1 MTAISKDL
9 RIDIREAVSE
19 AVVFI
24 ESVAMGLEMVLVKS
38 TERDVKIRVGALSH
52 FVTQAAKVVDELAS
66 KIDELNAEVENGEE
80 DDTDPALGAA
90 MDALRFYAGRAG
102 GERAKK
108 ALAVIQARGDA
119 E

>member
-52 FVTQAAKVVDELAS
+52 FVTQAAKVVDELSS

-80 DDTDPALGAA
+80 KETDPVLDAAL
-90 MDALRFYAGRAG
+90 DALRFYAVKTG
-102 GERAKK
+102 GDRAKR
-108 ALAVIQARGDA
+108 ALAAIEAMGGA